1 MRDIL
6 FRGKRIDN
14 GEWAYGYYSE
24 FHNRPTVDT
33 PNSCQIFV
41 PDENAHFCGSAI
53 GGLWHIVDTNTVGQF
68 TGIFDW
74 NGNKIFEG
82 DVVRDAW
89 LSDYTVDFFDGA
101 FRGISISSSRNNV
114 PLNSTFTVVG
124 NIHEK
129 KGE

>member
-24 FHNRPTVDT
+24 FHNRPTVD
-33 PNSCQIFV
+33 SCQIFV
-41 PDENAHFCGSAI
+41 PDKSAHFCGSAI
-53 GGLWHIVDTNTVGQF
+53 GGLWHIVDQDTVGQF

-82 DVVRDAW
+82 DVVREASLERDYVVEFLDGGFCGVEITKDSGCYSIAK
-89 LSDYTVDFFDGA
+89 LSDA
-101 FRGISISSSRNNV
+101 FV
-114 PLNSTFTVVG
+114 VVG
-124 NIHEK
+124 NIYDE
-129 KGE
+129 